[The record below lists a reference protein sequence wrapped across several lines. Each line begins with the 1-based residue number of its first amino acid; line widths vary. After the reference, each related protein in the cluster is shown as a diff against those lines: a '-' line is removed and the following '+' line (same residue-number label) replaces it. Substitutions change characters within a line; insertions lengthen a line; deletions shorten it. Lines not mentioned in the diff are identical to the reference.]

1 MATDLTDWSKN
12 ILPVIQG
19 VPDPLIERAV
29 RNTAIEFCEETL
41 VWTESLTRISVVT
54 DTAGYTLTPT
64 SGRLIAIDEAHYKA
78 NGEDD
83 TEFIPL
89 EPIPQDQKDIF
100 STTGKN
106 WKYETGTP
114 SGYYHDEAITP
125 INLYPIPNADSTS
138 GLLVKV
144 NLIPGDTDTTVADFL
159 FNIYNDALT
168 AGALAYLL
176 DMKDMPWHDE
186 KKAVDKRGRFIGYMD
201 AALRKLGRKYIPK
214 RDEKARP
221 KL

>member
-1 MATDLTDWSKN
+1 MATDLTDWSKD
-12 ILPVIQG
+12 ILLSIQG
-19 VPDPLIERAV
+19 VPNPLIERAV
-29 RNTAIEFCEETL
+29 RSAAIEFCEETL

-64 SGRLIAIDEAHYKA
+64 SGRLIAVDEALYKA
-78 NGEDD
+78 DGEAD

-89 EPIPQDQKDIF
+89 EPVPQDQKDIF
-100 STTGKN
+100 STTGKA

-125 INLYPIPNADSTS
+125 INLYPIPDADSSS

-144 NLIPGDTDTTVADFL
+144 NLIPGDTDTTVEDFL
-159 FNIYNDALT
+159 FNMHRDALA

-186 KKAVDKRGRFIGYMD
+186 KKTLDKRGRFIEYMD
-201 AALRKLGRKYIPK
+201 ATLRKLGRKYIPK
-214 RDEKARP
+214 RDKEARP